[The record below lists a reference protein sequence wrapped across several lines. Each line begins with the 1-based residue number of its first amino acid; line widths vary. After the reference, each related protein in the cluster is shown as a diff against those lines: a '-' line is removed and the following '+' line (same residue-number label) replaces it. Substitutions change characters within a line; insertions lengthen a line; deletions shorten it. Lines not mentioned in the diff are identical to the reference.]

1 MQTSSL
7 APPRARRAVSLL
19 AAEAL
24 LGVAQPVEDSSDDDD
39 EARATTAPQRAAAT
53 NWHQLMLA
61 NDAELRALG
70 AALPPAALA
79 ALCDDAGGAPAAAP
93 AGLSAAGAG
102 PSVAGLYVRLA
113 HCLCFRSA
121 LLGKLGEYVGA
132 AKSATATLRAL
143 AASERAAEPPRSG
156 SAERARMEQLRAQ
169 AQHNLAIAVRMHR
182 DRAAAAAATAA
193 HDRVEVRL

>member
-1 MQTSSL
+1 MQTISL
-7 APPRARRAVSLL
+7 EPPRARRAVSLL

-24 LGVAQPVEDSSDDDD
+24 LGVARPVENSSDDDD
-39 EARATTAPQRAAAT
+39 EARSMATPRVPET

-121 LLGKLGEYVGA
+121 LLGKLGEFVGA

>member
-1 MQTSSL
+1 MAT
-7 APPRARRAVSLL
+7 PRVP
-19 AAEAL
+19 E
-24 LGVAQPVEDSSDDDD
+24 
-39 EARATTAPQRAAAT
+39 T

-70 AALPPAALA
+70 
-79 ALCDDAGGAPAAAP
+79 
-93 AGLSAAGAG
+93 AGAG

-121 LLGKLGEYVGA
+121 LLGKLGEFVGA

-182 DRAAAAAATAA
+182 DRP
-193 HDRVEVRL
+193 

>member
-1 MQTSSL
+1 
-7 APPRARRAVSLL
+7 
-19 AAEAL
+19 
-24 LGVAQPVEDSSDDDD
+24 
-39 EARATTAPQRAAAT
+39 
-53 NWHQLMLA
+53 MLK
-61 NDAELRALG
+61 NT
-70 AALPPAALA
+70 ALPVLGTGDENTVRLLHHAEVYGQ
-79 ALCDDAGGAPAAAP
+79 DG
-93 AGLSAAGAG
+93 
-102 PSVAGLYVRLA
+102 GLYVRLA

-121 LLGKLGEYVGA
+121 LLGKLGEFVGA